1 MKAVVWHC
9 PRTVSVDE
17 VDYPKIQEPT
27 DAIIKVTASAI
38 CGSDR
43 HMYDGV
49 EPGND
54 GCSAYPGGAR
64 SGRPARPAGGA
75 VRLWGGVDRQR
86 RFAVAA
92 GVAPDEPAGGQ
103 PAAPVSPAYVE
114 RMALPALVTVLAT
127 LVVLAVWSPSRAARP
142 LRPARAGG
150 AGRPMAVPGCGGL
163 CAGRPRLRRR
173 LPGGGRGPGRSRS
186 ALPTSCSPEGSAG
199 AWRLCRHAIRSRQ
212 PTFGGWRLTWWITTG
227 TGS

>member
-1 MKAVVWHC
+1 MKAVVWHR

-17 VDYPKIQEPT
+17 VDDPKTQDPA
-27 DAIIKVTASAI
+27 DAMIKVTASAI
-38 CGSDR
+38 CGSDL
-43 HMYDGV
+43 HIYYGV
-49 EPGND
+49 ELGHD
-54 GCSAYPGGAR
+54 GCAAHPGGAR
-64 SGRPARPAGGA
+64 SGRRARPVGGA
-75 VRLWGGVDRQR
+75 
-86 RFAVAA
+86 FAYAA
-92 GVAPDEPAGGQ
+92 VWIANAGSLSL
-103 PAAPVSPAYVE
+103 PVSNLTNLLAVNQLRLSAPAHVE

-127 LVVLAVWSPSRAARP
+127 LVVLAVWFPSRADRP

-150 AGRPMAVPGCGGL
+150 AGRPMAVPGCGGP

-199 AWRLCRHAIRSRQ
+199 PWRLSRHAIRSRQ
-212 PTFGGWRLTWWITTG
+212 PKFGGWRLTWWITTG